1 LRAHGTIYLTL
12 ELTLEHFKDIK
23 SDREFVKL
31 LFEEE
36 NVSILPLSVFGTG
49 LQGMRLMTCAL
60 EPYYDQFFARLEGF
74 IERHKK

>member
-1 LRAHGTIYLTL
+1 
-12 ELTLEHFKDIK
+12 
-23 SDREFVKL
+23 

-36 NVSILPLSVFGTG
+36 NVSILPLSIFGTG

-60 EPYYDQFFARLEGF
+60 EPYYDQFFGRLEEF